1 MARMEMDTKNKLL
14 GWSAVLGVAQTLATA
29 LGGPAAGGVLAAN
42 VLSTIAAS
50 VAGNMTATELGNYLV
65 EKLSNSQKVL
75 HSRDLTN
82 AAGKA
87 ISLVIREAA
96 KSDALIEIAERKG
109 LLYPEQDLCKLAGQ
123 TADYWLNINTAAGA
137 PATSLQ
143 IPEAQLAKIFSPDST
158 EFATVTGLDAAT
170 WENFLKDLARSQHK
184 TLDSDIIKA
193 VAGELHAK
201 FPRAFRE
208 VLKGDSQAFAGMLLE
223 LHTEALGYLQ
233 QLGLQTG
240 EILVKLQGVA
250 TQEQM
255 CQLIA
260 RLDTA
265 EVGIRTDLAEI
276 REVLEKLADTSAP
289 RLPLPYECETIIHEK
304 TRDFVGR
311 KFVFAAIGEFVRKN
325 PKGYF
330 ILEGEPGVGKS
341 AIMAMCVLAMNWRC
355 VAHFNVQS
363 QGITRAEQFLENVCT
378 QLVKGFQLNYT
389 TLPANATADGNFLA
403 RLLGEVSAKLGGKKL
418 VIVVDAL
425 DEVDLTS
432 QTSGSN
438 VLYLPYS
445 LPDGVY
451 FLVSKRPQFVPLHVS
466 NELPF
471 DLMQHP
477 AESLEDVKSYIQ
489 KRTGTSGKLQEWV
502 AGQGLPVEAFV
513 TAVAEKSENN
523 FMYLRYVLDDIEKG
537 AYRDLT
543 LENLPKGLEQYYE
556 HHWGRM
562 GMMSKPL
569 PRKKLKIIYLLSKT
583 RQPVP
588 CDLLADFAEEDP
600 LDVQEVLDDWVQF
613 LRRSNDEPPEY
624 SIYHASFQNFI
635 HRKDIVQKAGVSL
648 RDIEAAIA
656 SNLLRDL
663 YGDE

>member
-1 MARMEMDTKNKLL
+1 MPRESQEILSVAIMEMNTKIKLL
-14 GWSAVLGVAQTLATA
+14 GWSALLVVGQTLATA
-29 LGGPAAGGVLAAN
+29 LGGPASGGVLAAN

-65 EKLSNSQKVL
+65 EKLTNSDKIL
-75 HSRDLTN
+75 HSRDLTE
-82 AAGKA
+82 AAGEA
-87 ISLVIREAA
+87 ISLVIIAAA
-96 KSDALIEIAERKG
+96 KSDALIEIAERKK
-109 LLYPEQDLCKLAGQ
+109 LPYPQQDLCQLAGK
-123 TADYWLNINTAAGA
+123 TADYWLNLNTKAGA
-137 PATSLQ
+137 PATSLL

-158 EFATVTGLDAAT
+158 EFATVTGSDAAT
-170 WENFLKDLARSQHK
+170 WENFLNDLARSQHK
-184 TLDSDIIKA
+184 TLDCDIIKA
-193 VAGELHAK
+193 VAGELHAT
-201 FPRAFRE
+201 FPRAFRQ
-208 VLKGDSQAFAGMLLE
+208 VLKRDSQAFAGMLLE

-233 QLGLQTG
+233 QLGLQAG
-240 EILVKLQGVA
+240 EILGKLQGVA
-250 TQEQM
+250 TQDQM

-265 EVGIRTDLAEI
+265 GVGIRTDLAEI

-289 RLPLPYECETIIHEK
+289 RLPLPYECETIIQEK

-311 KFVFAAIGEFVRKN
+311 KFVFAAIQEFVRKN

-378 QLVKGFQLNYT
+378 QLVKGFQLDYT

-425 DEVDLTS
+425 DEVDLKS

-438 VLYLPYS
+438 VLYLPHS

-451 FLVSKRPQFVPLHVS
+451 FIVSKRPQTLPLHVS
-466 NELPF
+466 NELTF
-471 DLMQHP
+471 DLMEYP

-489 KRTGTSGKLQEWV
+489 KRTGISGKLQEWV
-502 AGQGLPVEAFV
+502 ASQGLPVEAFV

-523 FMYLRYVLDDIEKG
+523 FMYLRYVLEDIEKG
-537 AYRDLT
+537 AYRDLK

-556 HHWGRM
+556 RHWGRM
-562 GMMSKPL
+562 GMMSNPL
-569 PRKKLKIIYLLSKT
+569 PMHKVAIVYVLA
-583 RQPVP
+583 QAGEPVSRR
-588 CDLLADFAEEDP
+588 LLAKLSGEKA
-600 LDVQEVLDDWVQF
+600 LTVQQVLDEWKQF
-613 LRRSNDEPPEY
+613 LRFGAGGWRNPLRPLSQKLRRISSSQRY
-624 SIYHASFQNFI
+624 S
-635 HRKDIVQKAGVSL
+635 
-648 RDIEAAIA
+648 
-656 SNLLRDL
+656 
-663 YGDE
+663 